1 MSTPYTAALL
11 EHFRRPRNFG
21 SLEAPDASHEVL
33 NPVCGDRIRMEVVVA
48 DGVIEDVRFRGDACA
63 ICIAS
68 ASLLTESLRSML
80 VEQAGR
86 IGEPEVLAALQ
97 APVPDTRIQCALL
110 PLEALRGCLG
120 RLRPPGES

>member
-1 MSTPYTAALL
+1 
-11 EHFRRPRNFG
+11 
-21 SLEAPDASHEVL
+21 
-33 NPVCGDRIRMEVVVA
+33 MEVVVA
-48 DGVIEDVRFRGDACA
+48 DGVIEHVRFRGDACA